1 MRHIIFQDRTEY
13 PVALLIKDKSLKKH
27 ELQEHYLKPLKLRS
41 VDTGQIVA
49 VSLRYDDPKKVKAST
64 QKAYLEELLPELD
77 SLGTKTLLVCDPHY
91 FKTLTKQ
98 RKAEPHI
105 GYVLPCAI
113 KDYEHLRVI
122 YAPNYQSL
130 FYSPENQD
138 KLDLAINAL
147 ADHIDGSYAEIG
159 KNIIHTAAYPTKL
172 HEVELALENLHNYSQ
187 ITCDIETFSLKF
199 HEAGIGTIAFAWDQH
214 NGVAFRVDN
223 MPDDPNKEVRQLLLE
238 FFESYQGN
246 LIFHNANFDIKVL
259 VYQLFMDNLL
269 DEEGKQHGIAVMTR
283 KFHDT
288 KLITYLATNSTTG
301 NKLSLKDQAHAFAG
315 NYAQDDIKDITKIP
329 EDQLLE
335 YNLIDCLATWY
346 VFDKHFVT
354 MIEEDQLSIYES
366 IFKPSV
372 QVILQME
379 LTGMPINMKAVKKA
393 RKELEKETKDCLVYF
408 QSSPIIQEF
417 NCILQEQAQT
427 KANNALKTKVKPIE
441 DFEHVVFNPNSAIQL
456 QQFWYDYLNYDVIDT
471 TDKGAPA
478 VGAKTLNKLKHRISN
493 KDHRE
498 ILDTLI
504 RFFEAHKILNTFIK
518 AIEES
523 SICKDGWH
531 YLHGNFNLGGTV
543 SGRLSSSGPNLQ
555 NIPSTGSRFAKLIK
569 RCFQAPPGWLFM
581 GADFA
586 SLEDR
591 ISALTTKDPN
601 KLKVYTDG
609 YDGHC
614 LRAYYYFKDEM
625 PDINTDVQSINS
637 IAKKY
642 KDLRQKSK
650 APTFLLTY
658 GGTYHG
664 LIQNVGLDEDEAK
677 QIESNYHDMYKISD
691 EWVKDKIDNAAKDG
705 YVTVAF
711 GLRVRTPT
719 LKQSLM
725 NSRITPYE
733 AQAEAR
739 TAGNALGQSYGM
751 LNNRAGIDLQRRV
764 MQSKYRYDVLP
775 VAHIHDAQ
783 YFLVRDDIDVISYLN
798 KNLVECM
805 EWQELSEITHP
816 EVGLGGELS
825 VFHPTWEVEYPLPN
839 NGSHDALRSAV
850 TPPDESAA

>member
-1 MRHIIFQDRTEY
+1 MRHIIFQDQPEY
-13 PVALLIKDKSLKKH
+13 PVALLIKDRSLKQR
-27 ELQEHYLKPLKLRS
+27 ELQEYYLNPLNLRN
-41 VDTGQIVA
+41 VDTGQIIA
-49 VSLRYDDPKKVKAST
+49 FSLKYDDPKKVKAST
-64 QKAYLEELLPELD
+64 QKEYLSELLPELD
-77 SLGTKTLLVCDPHY
+77 GLGTKVLLVCDPHY

-113 KDYEHLRVI
+113 VGYEDLQVV

-130 FYSPENQD
+130 FYSPENQS
-138 KLDLAINAL
+138 KLDLALTAL
-147 ADHIDGSYAEIG
+147 ADHLRG
-159 KNIIHTAAYPTKL
+159 KYEAPGEGIIHSAAYPIKL
-172 HEVELALENLHNYSQ
+172 HDIEVALHSLHEHSQ
-187 ITCDIETFSLKF
+187 LTCDIETFSLKF
-199 HEAGIGTIAFAWDQH
+199 HKAGVGTIAFAWDQH
-214 NGVAFRVDN
+214 NGVAFRVDTT
-223 MPDDPNKEVRQLLLE
+223 PDDPNKEVRQLLLE
-238 FFESYQGN
+238 FFEQYQGN
-246 LIFHNANFDIKVL
+246 LIYHNANFDVKVL
-259 VYQLFMDNLL
+259 IYQLFMAHSL
-269 DEEGKQHGIAVMTR
+269 DEKGKQYGIKVMTR

-315 NYAQDDIKDITKIP
+315 NYAQDDIKDITLIQ
-329 EDQLLE
+329 EDKLLE
-335 YNLIDCLATWY
+335 YNLVDCLATWY
-346 VFDKHFVT
+346 VFDRHFVT
-354 MIEEDQLSIYES
+354 MIEDDQLDIYES
-366 IFKPSV
+366 VFKPSV

-379 LTGMPINMKAVKKA
+379 LTGMPINMEAVAAA
-393 RKELEKETKDCLVYF
+393 RKELEAVTFTTLAYF
-408 QSSPIIQEF
+408 ENSPVIQEF
-417 NCILQEQAQT
+417 NCLLQEQEQT
-427 KANNALKTKVKPIE
+427 KANAKLKTKVKPIE
-441 DFEHVVFNPNSAIQL
+441 DFADVVFNPNSAPQL
-456 QQFWYDYLNYDVIDT
+456 QQFWYDFLDYPVIDK

-478 VGAKTLNKLKHRISN
+478 VGAKTLKKLKHRITRP
-493 KDHRE
+493 DHDE

-504 RFFEAHKILNTFIK
+504 QFFEANKILNTFIK
-518 AIEES
+518 AIEEH
-523 SICKDGWH
+523 SIWKNGWH

-614 LRAYYYFKDEM
+614 LRAYAYFKDEM
-625 PDINTDVQSINS
+625 PDIVLTVESINS

-642 KDLRQKSK
+642 PEIRQRSK

-664 LIQNVGLDEDEAK
+664 LIQNVGLEEEEAK
-677 QIESNYHDMYKISD
+677 AIEANYHEMYKASD
-691 EWVKDKIDNAAKDG
+691 LWVKDKIDNAAKDG
-705 YVTVAF
+705 YVTTAF

-739 TAGNALGQSYGM
+739 TAGNALGQSYGL
-751 LNNRAGIDLQRRV
+751 LNNRAGIELQCRV
-764 MQSKYRYDVLP
+764 MKSPYRYDVLP

-783 YFLVRDDIDVISYLN
+783 YFLVRDDIDVITYLN

-805 EWQELSEITHP
+805 EWQQLPEIIHP
-816 EVGLGGELS
+816 DVGLGGELS
-825 VFHPTWEVEYPLPN
+825 VFHPTWETEYSLPN
-839 NGSHDALRSAV
+839 NGSQNALRNAAN
-850 TPPDESAA
+850 PPDSDAA